1 MTNEQRE
8 RERKRATV
16 YCGHSVEHESVVAR
30 AKEGILLASD
40 VENVCKIFHL
50 LSDPSRLKI
59 VLALL
64 NGELCVYHLTD
75 VCDSTQSAV
84 SHQLRILRDNHIVKS
99 RRLGKFVEY
108 SIADEHVRGIIEMGI
123 QHLQCAH

>member
-1 MTNEQRE
+1 MAKEH
-8 RERKRATV
+8 
-16 YCGHSVEHESVVAR
+16 CEHEKKHEMIVAR
-30 AKEGILLASD
+30 AKEGILLPSD
-40 VENVCKIFHL
+40 VEKVCKIFHL

-75 VCDSTQSAV
+75 VCESTQSAV
-84 SHQLRILRDNHIVKS
+84 SHQLRILRDNRIVKG

-108 SIADEHVRGIIEMGI
+108 SIADNHVRGIIEMGVR
-123 QHLQCAH
+123 HLQCIQ